1 MNPMLLAD
9 AYKVSH
15 PDQYPP
21 GTEFVYSNTTAR
33 KSRMKGVDEVVVF
46 GIQYL
51 VLKYLVEEFDYH
63 FFMCPHVDVLGE
75 IKSFHKAYFGAEPSE
90 KAMKRYEDLRDLG
103 YLPIRVKALPEG
115 TRCPIGVPFMTIENT
130 LPEFYWVTN
139 FVETL
144 TQTVI
149 WNMITAATI
158 SDRYRR
164 LLDKYA
170 KETGDESFVQ
180 FQGHNF
186 SMRGMSSVESGMT
199 TDMGHLL
206 SFVGSDTLPGAYGLR
221 RYYGD
226 SGHCYGE
233 SDTELVACSIGATEH
248 AVMSAGGDQDE
259 RETFRR
265 LIQDVYPS
273 GFVSIVSDTWNLW
286 DVLTKIA
293 PSLKAEIEARDGR
306 VILRPDSGIPER
318 IICGY
323 RVKDV
328 DVLPSTISKWMEI
341 NATDDDECDALRTL
355 DGRVFDLHGKE
366 LSENE
371 IKGCIRLLDEH
382 FGSTVNEKGYKVLNP
397 KVGLIYGDAIYY
409 ERAQNICELLKQMGY
424 ATTNIVLGIGSWT
437 FQYNTRDTFGIACKA
452 TWAQVNGTARELF
465 KDPIT
470 DDGTKKSA
478 RGLLCVYKD
487 TDGTLRLKDRCTRE
501 EEEASLMH
509 VVYEDGVATNLQD
522 YREIR
527 KRLAETRHVD

>member
-1 MNPMLLAD
+1 MNPFLLAD

-15 PDQYPP
+15 PEQYPE

-33 KSRMKGVDEVVVF
+33 KSRMPGVNEVVVF

-51 VLKYLVEEFDYH
+51 VLEYLVEQFDSEFFGRGEYEVVDQELGS
-63 FFMCPHVDVLGE
+63 FF
-75 IKSFHKAYFGAEPSE
+75 KAYFGKEPNLE
-90 KAMKRYEDLRDLG
+90 RYRALHRLG
-103 YLPIRVKALPEG
+103 YLPLRVKALPEG

-130 LPEFYWVTN
+130 LPEFYWLTN
-139 FVETL
+139 AIETL

-158 SDRYRR
+158 SDQYRR
-164 LLDKYA
+164 MLDKFA
-170 KETGDESFVQ
+170 AETGDESFVP

-186 SMRGMSSVESGMT
+186 SMRGMSSVESGAT

-206 SFVGSDTLPGAYGLR
+206 SFVGSDTLPGAYYMRKYYSMGSLYGSEDEGLL
-221 RYYGD
+221 
-226 SGHCYGE
+226 S
-233 SDTELVACSIGATEH
+233 CSVPASEH
-248 AVMSAGGDQDE
+248 ATICAGGKEDE
-259 RETFRR
+259 LETFRR
-265 LIQDVYPS
+265 LIEDVYPT
-273 GFVSIVSDTWNLW
+273 GIVSIVSDTWNFW
-286 DVLTKIA
+286 DVLTKILPA
-293 PSLKAEIEARDGR
+293 LKEKILAREGR
-306 VILRPDSGIPER
+306 CVIRPDSGIPER

-341 NATDDDECDALRTL
+341 NATDDDQCDALRTL

-366 LSENE
+366 LTENE
-371 IKGCIRLLDEH
+371 VKGAIRLLDEV

-409 ERAQNICELLKQMGY
+409 KRAENICQLLKDMGY
-424 ATTNIVLGIGSWT
+424 ASTNVCLGIGSWT
-437 FQYNTRDTFGIACKA
+437 FQMNTRDTFGIACKA
-452 TWAQVNGTARELF
+452 TWAQVNGVGRELF

-478 RGLLCVYKD
+478 RGLLCVYH
-487 TDGTLRLKDRCTRE
+487 DGERLRLKDRCTRE
-501 EEEASLMH
+501 EEESSLMH
-509 VVYEDGVATNLQD
+509 TVFEDGVVPYLMD

-527 KRLAETRHVD
+527 ERMAATR